1 MSMTSHPSPAK
12 PQTSTKDKSLTGFI
26 ATVQRNQQGNL
37 ARFPVQYD
45 LIRRVDKCFVDVS
58 AHLAYAKPVFAAHMF
73 LRSHYAYKTAA
84 SMTLAGQVPESF
96 VMMRS
101 CLEYAGYALA
111 IFADPGMADV
121 PSREEVFVNR
131 HVDATSMK
139 AQKEEFK
146 IGKIVQEIT
155 AHDQKLAN
163 TFQFL
168 YQRSIDYG
176 GHPNPHG
183 MLTAMS
189 IDKEDD
195 KFSSISITTLAL
207 TLEPLPLQF
216 AMKSAAQVGLT
227 SLYIF
232 QQMFKAKFELLRVR
246 AEMDALRQ
254 AGL

>member
-1 MSMTSHPSPAK
+1 MATA
-12 PQTSTKDKSLTGFI
+12 TTDKSLIGFI
-26 ATVQRNQQGNL
+26 ETVHRNQQGNQE
-37 ARFPVQYD
+37 RFPENYG

-58 AHLAYAKPVFAAHMF
+58 THLAHAKPVLTGPMF

-111 IFADPGMADV
+111 IFADPGIANA
-121 PSREEVFVNR
+121 PSREEMFVNR
-131 HVDATSMK
+131 HVDAASMK

-146 IGKIVQEIT
+146 IVKIAQMI
-155 AHDQKLAN
+155 AGHDQKLGN
-163 TFQFL
+163 IFQFL

-183 MLTAMS
+183 MLTAMN
-189 IDKEDD
+189 IDKEGDNL
-195 KFSSISITTLAL
+195 SSITTLAL
-207 TLEPLPLQF
+207 TVEPLPLQF

-232 QQMFKAKFELLRVR
+232 QQMFEAKFELLGVR
-246 AEMDALRQ
+246 AKMDALRR

>member
-1 MSMTSHPSPAK
+1 MSMTSHPSPPK

-58 AHLAYAKPVFAAHMF
+58 THLAHAKPVFAAHMF

-111 IFADPGMADV
+111 IFADPGMADA
-121 PSREEVFVNR
+121 PTREEVFVNR
-131 HVDATSMK
+131 HVDAATMK

-146 IGKIVQEIT
+146 IGKIVQEIA
-155 AHDQKLAN
+155 AHDLNLAN
-163 TFQFL
+163 IFQFL

-189 IDKEDD
+189 IDKEGD
-195 KFSSISITTLAL
+195 KVASITSLAL
-207 TLEPLPLQF
+207 TVEPLPLEF
-216 AMKSAAQVGLT
+216 AMKSASQVGLT

-232 QQMFKAKFELLRVR
+232 QQMFKAKFELLSVR

>member
-1 MSMTSHPSPAK
+1 MNMTSHPSSPTGT
-12 PQTSTKDKSLTGFI
+12 PTTDKSLTRFI
-26 ATVQRNQQGNL
+26 EAIQRNQQGNQV
-37 ARFPVQYD
+37 RFPDQYE

-58 AHLAYAKPVFAAHMF
+58 AHLANAKPVFTGPMF

-111 IFADPGMADV
+111 IFADPGIVDT
-121 PSREEVFVNR
+121 PSREELFVNR
-131 HVDATSMK
+131 HADALSMK

-146 IGKIVQEIT
+146 IGKIVQTIIKF
-155 AHDQKLAN
+155 DQKLAN
-163 TFQFL
+163 VFQFL

-176 GHPNPHG
+176 GHPNPNG

-189 IDKEDD
+189 IDKEDG
-195 KFSSISITTLAL
+195 KLSSITTLAL
-207 TLEPLPLQF
+207 TVEPLPLQF
-216 AMKSAAQVGLT
+216 AMKSVTQVGLT
-227 SLYIF
+227 SLNIF
-232 QQMFKAKFELLRVR
+232 QQMFEAKFELLGVH
-246 AEMDALRQ
+246 AEMDALRH